1 MINKGQNLMSTRFNY
16 DRLVELYAQ
25 YDMTPSASEVQGML
39 TGLIA
44 TGSDAKS
51 NELMILMS
59 DLAYDGQGLP
69 VELENLLQQQAAEIE
84 HSLGDEDLGYRLL
97 LPEDTTPLSDRLSA
111 LAGWVNAFLVG
122 YGVNQENMTNLSGDL
137 KEAIEDMVELAKIEF
152 TDDGDEEEE
161 RAYTEIVEYLR
172 VSAMMCYAELGSNEL
187 PANQPP
193 KILH

>member
-1 MINKGQNLMSTRFNY
+1 MSTRFNY

-69 VELENLLQQQAAEIE
+69 VELENLLQQQAEEI
-84 HSLGDEDLGYRLL
+84 
-97 LPEDTTPLSDRLSA
+97 
-111 LAGWVNAFLVG
+111 
-122 YGVNQENMTNLSGDL
+122 
-137 KEAIEDMVELAKIEF
+137 
-152 TDDGDEEEE
+152 
-161 RAYTEIVEYLR
+161 
-172 VSAMMCYAELGSNEL
+172 
-187 PANQPP
+187 
-193 KILH
+193 

>member
-1 MINKGQNLMSTRFNY
+1 MSTRFNY

-25 YDMTPSASEVQGML
+25 YEMTPSASEVQGML

-51 NELMILMS
+51 NDLITLMS
-59 DLAYDGQGLP
+59 DFAYDEGALP
-69 VELENLLQQQAAEIE
+69 TELKNLLQQQAEEIE

-97 LPEDTTPLSDRLSA
+97 LPEDSAPISERLSA

-137 KEAIEDMVELAKIEF
+137 KEAIEDMVELAKVEF

-161 RAYTEIVEYLR
+161 RAYVEIVEYLR
-172 VSAMMCYAELGSNEL
+172 ISAMMCYAELGRNEH
-187 PANQPP
+187 PANKPP
-193 KILH
+193 QILH

>member
-1 MINKGQNLMSTRFNY
+1 MSTRFNY

-39 TGLIA
+39 TGLLA

-51 NELMILMS
+51 EDLMTLMS
-59 DLAYDGQGLP
+59 DLAYDGQGIP
-69 VELENLLQQQAAEIE
+69 VELKNLLQQQAEEIE

-97 LPEDTTPLSDRLSA
+97 LPDDNTPLSERLNA

-161 RAYTEIVEYLR
+161 RAYFEIVEYLR
-172 VSAMMCYAELGSNEL
+172 ISAMMCYTELGRKEH

-193 KILH
+193 KTLH